1 MPDMTRGGEWPKH
14 LQPLN
19 EWLHLHGV
27 MEKLRLHCPEF
38 SETSKNGFTESL
50 KHLALSV
57 QKLRKISH
65 RHPEGPQPRDGRGQG
80 GCRGRPDRPAAK
92 WARSWV
98 RRVNQEGNSGHWL
111 LL

>member
-1 MPDMTRGGEWPKH
+1 
-14 LQPLN
+14 
-19 EWLHLHGV
+19 

-65 RHPEGPQPRDGRGQG
+65 RNPEGPQPRDGEGKEAVGAGLTGQQLSG
-80 GCRGRPDRPAAK
+80 
-92 WARSWV
+92 
-98 RRVNQEGNSGHWL
+98 QEAGSGE
-111 LL
+111 